1 MKDIFLREKPC
12 RMLLLVYGEEREW
25 TITSLAKASGMVY
38 QHASGLLKKLQA
50 KGIVKLE
57 KVGRK
62 INVLKTDRG
71 TALADSVES
80 LMEAF
85 KKAEAPAAVA
95 QGQAQ
100 PQQPQ
105 QQ

>member
-25 TITSLAKASGMVY
+25 TITSLAKESGMVY
-38 QHASGLLKKLQA
+38 QHASGLLKKLQER
-50 KGIVKLE
+50 GIVKLE

-62 INVLKTDRG
+62 VRVTKTEKG
-71 TALADSVES
+71 KALADSIES

-95 QGQAQ
+95 QGQTQPLQ
-100 PQQPQ
+100 PQQ
-105 QQ
+105 